1 MTIRSSLRAYATH
14 FLIAPKVFYFFWFV
28 ALGSFMPFITL
39 HYRNIGLDLAQ
50 IGVLLSLAGILQIA
64 SPLWGLLA
72 DALRIR
78 RVLLPIVIVGAIL
91 PAAVLGGVT
100 GFWFIF
106 ALVVI
111 MSLFAAPV
119 APLAD
124 SATLAAL
131 GNARERYGSQRVWG
145 AVGWGLSTVTFG
157 WMVQQMGLSVI
168 FLVYPIAGALAALA
182 ALAMPRAELVTVNVV
197 QAGRRLLRDG
207 RWARFLISAMLIG
220 CSAALMHG
228 FFSLYMEDLGAGGE
242 QIGLA
247 YTVASLSELPVMA
260 LSVFALRRWDARSLM
275 MAAGFVY
282 AIRMLLYWAAPTP
295 EWALAIQLLHGLC
308 FASLWTAGVVEA
320 QRLAP
325 PGLEATA
332 QSLFGMAVFGVA
344 VALAN
349 AVGGVIYRD
358 YGYGALFAAAA
369 LVAALGAVGLASGRD
384 RENGAV

>member
-1 MTIRSSLRAYATH
+1 MTPRASLRTHATSL
-14 FLIAPKVFYFFWFV
+14 LIAPKAFYFFWFV

-50 IGVLLSLAGILQIA
+50 IGVLLSLGGILQIV
-64 SPLWGLLA
+64 SPVWGLFA
-72 DALRIR
+72 DALRLR
-78 RVLLPIVIVGAIL
+78 RLLLPVVIVGAIA
-91 PAAVLGGVT
+91 PAVFLGVT
-100 GFWFIF
+100 SDFWLIF
-106 ALVVI
+106 ALVTL
-111 MSLFAAPV
+111 MSLFFAPV

-145 AVGWGLSTVTFG
+145 AVGWGLSTIAFG
-157 WMVQQMGLSVI
+157 WAVQRMGLGLI
-168 FLVYPIAGALAALA
+168 FWVYPIAGALAALA
-182 ALAMPRAELVTVNVV
+182 ALAMPRAELVIINTA
-197 QAGRRLLRDG
+197 QAARRLLRDG
-207 RWARFLISAMLIG
+207 RWARFLAGAMLIG
-220 CSAALMHG
+220 CSGALMHG

-247 YTVASLSELPVMA
+247 YTIASLSELPVMA
-260 LSVFALRRWDARSLM
+260 LSAFAIRRWGSRWLIV
-275 MAAGFVY
+275 AAGVVY

-308 FASLWTAGVVEA
+308 FASLWTSGVVEA

-349 AVGGVIYRD
+349 AMGGVIYRD
-358 YGYGALFAAAA
+358 YGYGALFGAAA
-369 LVAALGAVGLASGRD
+369 LVAALGAIILALGRD
-384 RENGAV
+384 E

>member
-1 MTIRSSLRAYATH
+1 
-14 FLIAPKVFYFFWFV
+14 
-28 ALGSFMPFITL
+28 
-39 HYRNIGLDLAQ
+39 
-50 IGVLLSLAGILQIA
+50 
-64 SPLWGLLA
+64 
-72 DALRIR
+72 
-78 RVLLPIVIVGAIL
+78 
-91 PAAVLGGVT
+91 
-100 GFWFIF
+100 
-106 ALVVI
+106 
-111 MSLFAAPV
+111 
-119 APLAD
+119 
-124 SATLAAL
+124 
-131 GNARERYGSQRVWG
+131 
-145 AVGWGLSTVTFG
+145 
-157 WMVQQMGLSVI
+157 
-168 FLVYPIAGALAALA
+168 
-182 ALAMPRAELVTVNVV
+182 
-197 QAGRRLLRDG
+197 LLRDG

-260 LSVFALRRWDARSLM
+260 LSVFALRRWGARSLM